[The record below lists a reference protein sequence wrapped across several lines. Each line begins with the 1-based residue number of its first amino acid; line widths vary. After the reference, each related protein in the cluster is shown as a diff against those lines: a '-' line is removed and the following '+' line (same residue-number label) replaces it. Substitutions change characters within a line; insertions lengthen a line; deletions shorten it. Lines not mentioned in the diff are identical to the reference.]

1 MSRKFALLVAATFAL
16 ALYLPSAA
24 FAAFSFGPAQTRL
37 AGLNQQQIY
46 AIATADVDGDGRL
59 DAVVDGFDPGAMGG
73 DPVIGVML
81 GRANGSLGPATNYAM
96 PGFGPL
102 SGIATGDFNG
112 DGSPDAVVGSPFE
125 EGIAISLNDGEGA
138 FQPPS
143 IIAAEFSYESFVVG
157 DFDGDDRLDIAAVGG
172 AAYSV
177 FLGNGDGTFAPAMT
191 EPIDEWAL
199 GLAGGDFDD
208 DGIVDLALGNLD
220 GSTVRILLGDGD
232 GTFTATTP
240 VDLGPLSPESCGC
253 VESWGVAAGD
263 LNGDGRDDIVVSD
276 RFENRLF
283 SVLSNADGTF
293 TPQGPFTTG
302 NEGNP
307 VTVALGDL
315 DADGKLDAV
324 TADYLENTG
333 TVLSGHGDGTFTA
346 ALEVD
351 AGPSPYANAIAD
363 IDGDGKPD
371 LLFADQD
378 GNFDGGKVTI
388 LRNNGRP
395 AASTGPAAGI
405 DFGDQ
410 AQQTVGPPQAVTVT
424 NEGDALLHVGGAT
437 LTGANPGDFLA
448 TAGDCTAAPV
458 KSGQSCTI
466 AVRFVPTAVGR
477 RTAALQILSDAPVAP
492 AAIALGGNGTALPKG
507 PPGLAGAR
515 GPARPRRPRAPLVL
529 ALAQKRLLVS
539 AGKRFQVRFVT
550 TLPGEA
556 TLTASPGGLT
566 AKRIVATP
574 GSSTLSLKIRKEG
587 RYKLRLRFRSS
598 DGQRRRIAAK
608 LTVAP

>member
-1 MSRKFALLVAATFAL
+1 MLVAATLTL
-16 ALYLPSAA
+16 AAYLPATA
-24 FAAFSFGPAQTRL
+24 LAAFSFGPAQTRP
-37 AGLNQQQIY
+37 AGLNQQQVY

-59 DAVVDGFDPGAMGG
+59 DAVVDGFNPSVIGG
-73 DPVIGVML
+73 DSMIGVML

-125 EGIAISLNDGEGA
+125 AGIAISLNDGEGA
-138 FQPPS
+138 FGPPTVLAS
-143 IIAAEFSYESFVVG
+143 EFSYESFVVR
-157 DFDGDDRLDIAAVGG
+157 DFDGDDHLDVAATGGG
-172 AAYSV
+172 AYAV
-177 FLGNGDGTFAPAMT
+177 FLGNGDGSFAPGMT

-199 GLAGGDFDD
+199 SLAGGDFDA
-208 DGIVDLALGNLD
+208 DGVVDLALGNVD

-253 VESWGVAAGD
+253 VESWGIAAGD
-263 LNGDGRDDIVVSD
+263 LDGDGRDDIVVSD

-283 SVLSNADGTF
+283 SVLSNPDGTF
-293 TPQGPFTTG
+293 TPRGPFVTG

-307 VTVALGDL
+307 IAVALADL

-351 AGPSPYANAIAD
+351 AGPSPYANAVAD

-388 LRNNGRP
+388 LRNDGRP
-395 AASTGPAAGI
+395 AALTGPAAGL

-410 AQQTVGPPQAVTVT
+410 ARQTVSPPRVVTVT
-424 NEGDALLHVGGAT
+424 NEGDALLHVSGAT
-437 LTGANPGDFLA
+437 LAGADPDDFLA
-448 TAGDCTAAPV
+448 ATGDCTAAPIR
-458 KSGQSCTI
+458 SGRSCTI
-466 AVRFVPTAVGR
+466 AVRFVPTAAGR
-477 RTAALQILSDAPVAP
+477 RTAALRVFSDAPAAP
-492 AAIALGGNGTALPKG
+492 ASIALGGNGTALPQG
-507 PPGLAGAR
+507 PAGSAGAP

-529 ALAQKRLLVS
+529 ALAQKQLLAS

-550 TLPGEA
+550 TLPGDA

-566 AKRIVATP
+566 ARRTLTAAGTA
-574 GSSTLSLKIRKEG
+574 TLSLKIRKAG
-587 RYKLRLRFRSS
+587 HYKLRLRFRSD
-598 DGQRRRIAAK
+598 DGRRRTVAAK